1 MFSYNTVFEMLKSH
15 EKFMEIAF
23 DTNFSKKVNC
33 GIRTYDDIIND
44 PPPYPLGHVSE
55 LSAVGF

>member
-1 MFSYNTVFEMLKSH
+1 
-15 EKFMEIAF
+15 MEIAF
-23 DTNFSKKVNC
+23 DTNFSKKLIR